1 MVEEPI
7 EVLERLDRRAARIQ
21 VLILI
26 MQYLVEEMK
35 CEEQGRCRRL
45 LWSASWPLSPFPA

>member
-1 MVEEPI
+1 MVEVPI
-7 EVLERLDRRAARIQ
+7 EVIESLDRRAARIH

-35 CEEQGRCRRL
+35 CEEQGRSWRF
-45 LWSASWPLSPFPA
+45 LWPVN